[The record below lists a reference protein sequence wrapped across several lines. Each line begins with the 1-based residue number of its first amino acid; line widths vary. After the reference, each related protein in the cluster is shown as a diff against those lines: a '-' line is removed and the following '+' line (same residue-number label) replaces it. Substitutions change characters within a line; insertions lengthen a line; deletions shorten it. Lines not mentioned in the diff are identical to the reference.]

1 MEFEMKRLHIHLP
14 IVDLERNILFYTSLF
29 GCTPTVRQ
37 ERCAKWV
44 LDDPRIN
51 FMISNCCVLPESEK
65 INAQTEDHQGS
76 QVIKWCLRPTQHS
89 DETNEEADSCCCMG
103 SNKYWVTDPQGI
115 AWDFRNVDR

>member
-14 IVDLERNILFYTSLF
+14 IVDLEQNILFYTSLF
-29 GCTPTVRQ
+29 GCKPTVRQ
-37 ERCAKWV
+37 ERSAKWV

-51 FMISNCCVLPESEK
+51 FMISNCCVLPESQK
-65 INAQTEDHQGS
+65 INIQTEDNQES
-76 QVIKWCLRPTQHS
+76 QVIKWCLRPTQQP
-89 DETNEEADSCCCMG
+89 DDAKEADSCCCMG